1 MSMICRV
8 AVASLSMLL
17 LVQSRAQSAA
27 DYVFGPEDVLTI
39 NVLRH
44 PELSGDFLVTDAG
57 YIQVP
62 AAGLINVDGLS
73 ISALTDTLTKRLRAR
88 LRKPEVSVSLKI
100 ARQQRL
106 YVYGDVRLPG
116 IFNLKPGWNISQG
129 IAAAGGLTPGLQTE
143 DVRVILDR
151 AGQAPVS
158 ASLRDALSDAGAAKF
173 QLQSGDT
180 LRFDSIALKT
190 VYVTGKVKLPGMYRL
205 RNDGRGV
212 LAAIAQA
219 GGALDDASLENVRI
233 YRLDGS
239 DSTIDLTPA
248 LIGGASIPVPT
259 LDTGDMVVVPEAT
272 NRFAVLGWVT
282 KPGLYPILTGHSYTL
297 AEAVATASGGL
308 VRSRFSRVGLL
319 SMKDGKQTRTI
330 YDLGRF
336 LAKGDATQNPII
348 RPGDVIFVPETN
360 RVDISIILSALSST
374 SLLLNATKR

>member
-1 MSMICRV
+1 
-8 AVASLSMLL
+8 MLL